1 MSLKKTSKFCNDNS
15 LIIGLIKGVVLI
27 NEGGYMHVCIRT
39 AVKPIK
45 KSVKI
50 IEFNT
55 VSTSELRQSKSIP
68 KEGQA
73 CLCRQLLNGWEF

>member
-1 MSLKKTSKFCNDNS
+1 MSSKKTSKVCNDNS
-15 LIIGLIKGVVLI
+15 LLIGMIKGVVWI
-27 NEGGYMHVCIRT
+27 NEGGYARIHVFPFHIRT

-55 VSTSELRQSKSIP
+55 VSITELRQIKRSEHS
-68 KEGQA
+68 
-73 CLCRQLLNGWEF
+73 

>member
-1 MSLKKTSKFCNDNS
+1 M
-15 LIIGLIKGVVLI
+15 
-27 NEGGYMHVCIRT
+27 YVCIRT

-55 VSTSELRQSKSIP
+55 VSISELRQSKSIP
-68 KEGQA
+68 KEGKA
-73 CLCRQLLNGWEF
+73 CLCRQLLNGWEFLNSFYLKVI